1 MGLVRRTIM
10 KKRRYTTKLSQKEC
24 ITFIKDNV
32 DFIHFD
38 FYDEYFRGWTKLGIF
53 SISYNDGQHKRGR
66 AVYNKAVGRISIKN
80 GKTQVRFRLYK
91 GWTDLFS
98 IIYTMLLSSCVMLI
112 MGPPFISNMFFLSVI
127 VFPVILVS
135 YSWLYTIL
143 SNDGRS
149 NEATLLAYLERVF
162 ELEPEREQ

>member
-1 MGLVRRTIM
+1 M

-24 ITFIKDNV
+24 ISFIKDNI

-38 FYDEYFRGWTKLGIF
+38 LYDEFFRGWTKFSIF
-53 SISYNDGQHKRGR
+53 SISYNDGEHKRGR
-66 AVYNKAVGRISIKN
+66 AVYNKAVGIISMKN
-80 GKTQVRFRLYK
+80 GETRVRFRLYK

-98 IIYTMLLSSCVMLI
+98 IIYTMLLPFCVMLI
-112 MGPPFISNMFFLSVI
+112 MGPPFIPNMLFLGVI
-127 VFPVILVS
+127 VFPAILDS

-143 SNDGRS
+143 SKAGHA

-162 ELEPEREQ
+162 ELEPEMKQ